1 MNEKDMMQMKETITM
16 PSELADT
23 LLQNCSRS
31 HRRHYRYSR
40 YSKICASLAAVFCI
54 AAVGS
59 TSYAAYNV
67 YQEKQLAVF
76 MDEDLTQEEIAALGD
91 ELAQMPEIAS
101 CTYISGDEA
110 WEDFQSRFLSKDLAD
125 AFYENPLKDSFNY
138 EVSIRMGADTQDTR
152 DKVNRLDGVRLVTTV
167 RELNAGEPI
176 KEWVTDAETGEQ
188 VEVWITTTEFDGVRY
203 VLFSDEEPSKPVI
216 YITEDY

>member
-23 LLQNCSRS
+23 LLQNCSQS
-31 HRRHYRYSR
+31 HRKHYRYSR

-54 AAVGS
+54 AAISS

-91 ELAQMPEIAS
+91 QLAQMPEIAS
-101 CTYISGDEA
+101 CQYVSGSDAWDEFKTNYLT
-110 WEDFQSRFLSKDLAD
+110 EELA
-125 AFYENPLKDSFNY
+125 ASFEENPLKDSDNY
-138 EVSIRMGADTQDTR
+138 QISVRLGADTQAVR
-152 DKVNRLDGVRLVTTV
+152 NKISGLDGVRHINTV
-167 RELNAGEPI
+167 REL
-176 KEWVTDAETGEQ
+176 
-188 VEVWITTTEFDGVRY
+188 
-203 VLFSDEEPSKPVI
+203 
-216 YITEDY
+216 EDY

>member
-23 LLQNCSRS
+23 LLQNCSQS
-31 HRRHYRYSR
+31 HRKHNRYSR

-54 AAVGS
+54 AAIGS

-76 MDEDLTQEEIAALGD
+76 MDKDLTQEEIAALGD
-91 ELAQMPEIAS
+91 QLAQIPEIAS

-110 WEDFQSRFLSKDLAD
+110 WDTFMAYYLSEDIAESFI
-125 AFYENPLKDSFNY
+125 ENPLKDSFNY
-138 EVSIRMGADTQDTR
+138 EVSIRMGADTQATR
-152 DKVNRLDGVRLVTTV
+152 DKISRLDGVRLITTI
-167 RELNAGEPI
+167 RELNTDEPI
-176 KEWVTDAETGEQ
+176 KTWVTDAETGEP
-188 VEVWITTTEFDGVRY
+188 VEMWITTKEFDGVRY
-203 VLFSDEEPSKPVI
+203 VLFSDEEPHKPVI
-216 YITEDY
+216 YIMEDY